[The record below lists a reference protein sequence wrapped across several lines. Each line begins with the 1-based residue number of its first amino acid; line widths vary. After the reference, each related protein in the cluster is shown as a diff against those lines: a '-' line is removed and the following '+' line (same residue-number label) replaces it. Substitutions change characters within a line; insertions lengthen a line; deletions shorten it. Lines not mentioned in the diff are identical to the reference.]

1 MLASAVLSLFPT
13 SKRYRRIST
22 FTGIE
27 GSIHTL
33 ALSTDGQILAAGGTQ
48 GVRFWNLK
56 SRKEFPRVATYL
68 DSHGAVSCA
77 VWVKTKFAISE
88 MLCYGTGMGYLVFLR
103 SNPTDMHYQEICA
116 RRLGSGFEITCIA
129 WDAVSTDSSC
139 QIAIGTRDNIVQ
151 VLVLSAAYQLQ
162 SVFAGR
168 LDNTVPK
175 HVAFAEAGSIYVF
188 GLYNGNVIKMNSKD
202 GTIIAENRC
211 QSVIGS
217 AAVNFKKGIFI
228 VDNAADGFTMYRL
241 ESGQPIRTFTMN
253 LASIPVPKQVAFG
266 EESKV
271 AIGGSDTGCVY
282 VFNRRTGALI
292 ETLRH
297 TNSILVQT
305 IAVSAGPLTI
315 SKLMHI
321 RCAMWVGIALLHVH
335 PLLSAE
341 RRL

>member
-1 MLASAVLSLFPT
+1 MPASAILSLFPT

-22 FTGIE
+22 FTGTE
-27 GSIHTL
+27 GSIHAL

-48 GVRFWNLK
+48 GVRLWNLK
-56 SRKEFPRVATYL
+56 SRKEFPRVVTYL
-68 DSHGAVSCA
+68 DSRGAVSCA
-77 VWVKTKFAISE
+77 VWVKMKFAISE

-129 WDAVSTDSSC
+129 WDAVSADSSC

-188 GLYNGNVIKMNSKD
+188 GLYD
-202 GTIIAENRC
+202 GLC
-211 QSVIGS
+211 SSGS
-217 AAVNFKKGIFI
+217 TAVNFKKGIFV

-241 ESGQPIRTFTMN
+241 ESGQPVRTFTTN
-253 LASIPVPKQVAFG
+253 LASIPIPKQVAFG

-271 AIGGSDTGCVY
+271 VIGGSDTGCVY
-282 VFNRRTGALI
+282 VFNRRMGALI

-297 TNSILVQT
+297 TNTTLVQT
-305 IAVSAGPLTI
+305 IASVSGSTTTIHEGPPPPTPYGVL
-315 SKLMHI
+315 
-321 RCAMWVGIALLHVH
+321 
-335 PLLSAE
+335 
-341 RRL
+341 